1 MRSISFSHDG
11 QMLASAS
18 EDLLIDIAQVETSAK
33 ITEIPV
39 ETATLTVAWHPK
51 QYLLAYACDV
61 KDKYSKYRDGG
72 ILKVFGYYSKS

>member
-1 MRSISFSHDG
+1 
-11 QMLASAS
+11 MLASAS

-51 QYLLAYACDV
+51 QYLLAYTCDV
-61 KDKYSKYRDGG
+61 KDKYSEYRGGG
-72 ILKVFGYYSKS
+72 ILKVFGYYSES

>member
-1 MRSISFSHDG
+1 
-11 QMLASAS
+11 MLASAS

-61 KDKYSKYRDGG
+61 KDKYSEDSNNG
-72 ILKVFGYYSKS
+72 ILKVFGYYSIS